1 MTFTVQKLWLIKR
14 QKPNQETAFALRLTT
29 SLLNVYLQH
38 FLLPRTS
45 YPAIRKKK
53 IIRHTKR
60 VQTQFEEK
68 EVSEPDI
75 TEILE
80 LPDWEFK
87 TAVMDMLRA
96 LMGKVDSI

>member
-1 MTFTVQKLWLIKR
+1 MT
-14 QKPNQETAFALRLTT
+14 
-29 SLLNVYLQH
+29 QH
-38 FLLPRTS
+38 FIIKGLFTAVPFTRDSISS
-45 YPAIRKKK
+45 YQEEEEKKHTAKEKEK

-60 VQTQFEEK
+60 GQTQFEEK

-87 TAVMDMLRA
+87 TAVIDMLRA
-96 LMGKVDSI
+96 LMDKVDNI

>member
-1 MTFTVQKLWLIKR
+1 MTHFCPTTHYFIIKGLFTAVPFTQDITSSY
-14 QKPNQETAFALRLTT
+14 QEE
-29 SLLNVYLQH
+29 
-38 FLLPRTS
+38 
-45 YPAIRKKK
+45 K

-60 VQTQFEEK
+60 GQTQFEEK

-87 TAVMDMLRA
+87 TAVMDMLRV
-96 LMGKVDSI
+96 LMDEVDSI